1 VNPAR
6 RRAGFT
12 LTEILMA
19 TGILGIGLTMV
30 ASVFPV
36 ALDQSRRSQE
46 QTMAALSA
54 RSVAAIIRA
63 RRDRVTKW
71 LRVTSAN
78 AKDKTV
84 EMTSE
89 SSTVDSDAA
98 PFDLRNHNPNI
109 FLYYN
114 NPKRSYTRGAYN
126 IWTTGGYVP
135 VIFAT
140 PIATQVTSTAPGV
153 SYGPWRLT
161 IVIYKATGMQP
172 FGLNPDDTATYL
184 KNWVTAKGSGYP
196 WRGGAGTYILDWTGP
211 TPTTTTTTNF
221 RGEAFLVD
229 KVVPNSAS
237 PGDPTMDKIVLCTYA
252 YGDPV
257 RTGAA
262 GAVSYETLLNWISL
276 PGAVAVYHTI
286 LGD

>member
-1 VNPAR
+1 MNPTRR

-54 RSVAAIIRA
+54 RSVAAAIRA
-63 RRDRVTKW
+63 RRDKVLMW
-71 LRVTSAN
+71 LRVTNAS

-89 SSTVDSDAA
+89 SSILDTGAV
-98 PFDLRNHNPNI
+98 PFDLRNYNPNI

-114 NPKRSYTRGAYN
+114 DPKRSYTPGAGYN
-126 IWTTGGYVP
+126 IWTTGGYIP
-135 VIFAT
+135 IIFAT

-153 SYGPWRLT
+153 AYGPWRLT
-161 IVIYKATGMQP
+161 IVIYKATGMLP
-172 FGLNPDDTATYL
+172 FGLNPDDTTSYL
-184 KNWVTAKGSGYP
+184 KTWKTSYTNPKTSATSYP
-196 WRGGAGTYILDWTGP
+196 WRTGAGSYLLHSTATDL
-211 TPTTTTTTNF
+211 F
-221 RGEAFLVD
+221 RGEGYMIENVL
-229 KVVPNSAS
+229 PPTSI
-237 PGDPTMDKIVLCTYA
+237 PPDPSQDKIALT
-252 YGDPV
+252 
-257 RTGAA
+257 TGLYSA
-262 GAVSYETLLNWISL
+262 GGIVSMATPTGWISL
-276 PGAVAVYHTI
+276 PGAMAVYHTI